1 MRPNSICTAAWLL
14 FLVLGTVGC
23 ERTASA
29 GKIRHPTPE
38 NIPAETDLA
47 DVVRLES
54 QPAGEL
60 QPFAERL
67 AKARLVL
74 TLGQLEGAPSTVFGA
89 VEDVDAHVP
98 GRFAVLDSRYNEV
111 RVFDSSGAFVE
122 SFGRPGRG
130 PNEFLAPE
138 ALESHGADRFIVADR
153 NAQVKV
159 MERTAAGMRQRV
171 TIRLQFTPEDLCVLA
186 DNIVVQGPTPGGMLH
201 LYSTDGR
208 HLRSLGD
215 GYRSA
220 NPLVSSQLS
229 DGRAACATEAGAI
242 VAMLRYLPYV
252 RGYGTDGTLRW
263 TSRLADFRTI
273 GIEEGVEPDGQPYVV
288 VGAGTGE
295 YDEVEVLHALD
306 EGLVIVQTAR
316 HTPQSDQERREH
328 AELRTYVLSARTGK
342 GVYVGNTLP
351 RVLDVAGKRIYT
363 ATNDPFPQVR
373 VYELPA
379 AGAAS

>member
-1 MRPNSICTAAWLL
+1 MRPNLSYPAAWLL
-14 FLVLGTVGC
+14 FLALGTAGC

-29 GKIRHPTPE
+29 GKILHPTSE

-47 DVVRLES
+47 DVVSLES
-54 QPAGEL
+54 LPAGEL

-74 TLGQLEGAPSTVFGA
+74 TLGQLEGSPSTVFGA
-89 VEDVDAHVP
+89 VKDVDAYVP

-111 RVFDSSGAFVE
+111 RVFDSNGTFME

-138 ALESHGADRFIVADR
+138 ALESHGTDRFIVADR

-159 MERTAAGMRQRV
+159 MERTATGMQQRV
-171 TIRLQFTPEDLCVLA
+171 TIQLEFTPEDLCVLA
-186 DNIVVQGPTPGGMLH
+186 NDIVVQGPTPGGMLH

-215 GYRSA
+215 GYRSS
-220 NPLVSSQLS
+220 NPLVSNQLS
-229 DGRAACATEAGAI
+229 DGRAACATEAGTI

-252 RGYGTDGTLRW
+252 RGYGADGTLRW

-288 VGAGTGE
+288 VGAGAGE
-295 YDEVEVLHALD
+295 YDQVEVLHALED
-306 EGLVIVQTAR
+306 GMVIVQTSR

-351 RVLDVAGKRIYT
+351 RVLDVAGNRIYA
-363 ATNDPFPQVR
+363 ATNDPFPHVR

-379 AGAAS
+379 AGGTS

>member
-1 MRPNSICTAAWLL
+1 
-14 FLVLGTVGC
+14 V
-23 ERTASA
+23 
-29 GKIRHPTPE
+29 
-38 NIPAETDLA
+38 
-47 DVVRLES
+47 
-54 QPAGEL
+54 
-60 QPFAERL
+60 
-67 AKARLVL
+67 
-74 TLGQLEGAPSTVFGA
+74 PSTVFGA

-111 RVFDSSGAFVE
+111 RVFDSNGTFVE

-138 ALESHGADRFIVADR
+138 ALESYGADRFIVADR
-153 NAQVKV
+153 NAQVKLI
-159 MERTAAGMRQRV
+159 ERRAAGMQQRL
-171 TIRLQFTPEDLCVLA
+171 TIQLPFTPEDLCVLA
-186 DNIVVQGPTPGGMLH
+186 NAIVVQGPTPGGMLH
-201 LYSTDGR
+201 LYSHDGR

-215 GYRSA
+215 GYRSR
-220 NPLVSSQLS
+220 NPLVSNQLS
-229 DGRAACATEAGAI
+229 DGRAACATEAGTI

-252 RGYGTDGTLRW
+252 RGYGADGTLRW

-288 VGAGTGE
+288 VGAGPSE
-295 YDEVEVLHALD
+295 YDQVEVLRAFG

-316 HTPQSDQERREH
+316 HTPQSDKERREH

-351 RVLDVAGKRIYT
+351 RVLDVAGNRIYA
-363 ATNDPFPQVR
+363 ATNDPFPQVL

-379 AGAAS
+379 AGSAS